1 MTINIFKVIKNLFWK
16 TGDMPKIF
24 TDENR
29 DEIRMKLLNNGFKML
44 KKGGLSAVNIDKL
57 TEETYIAKGTF
68 YNLFENKSEFMYHM
82 MIHERNRAKEKLFS
96 YLNSS
101 DKLTR
106 DSLHDYLKW
115 LSAENPNVFA
125 FLNDAEKKRLISSW
139 SDKYIEN
146 EDNDSKTMHMLI
158 SLLEPPAKAPD
169 WKLACNYMKLI
180 AVSLT
185 TKNIFIKENYDAMLD
200 SLIGQIVDILYGKQ
214 IT

>member
-1 MTINIFKVIKNLFWK
+1 
-16 TGDMPKIF
+16 MPKIF

-29 DEIRMKLLNNGFKML
+29 AEIQMKLLSKGFMML
-44 KKGGLSAVNIDKL
+44 KKGGLSSVNIDKL

-82 MIHERNRAKEKLFS
+82 MIYERSRAKDKLLS

-101 DKLTR
+101 GKLTR
-106 DSLHDYLKW
+106 DSLRDYLKW
-115 LSAENPNVFA
+115 LSSENPNVFA
-125 FLNDAEKKRLISSW
+125 FLTDDEKKRLVSSW
-139 SDKYIEN
+139 SDKYIED

-158 SLLEPPAKAPD
+158 SLLESPADDPD

-200 SLIGQIVDILYGKQ
+200 SLISQIVGILCA
-214 IT
+214 

>member
-1 MTINIFKVIKNLFWK
+1 
-16 TGDMPKIF
+16 MPKIF

-29 DEIRMKLLNNGFKML
+29 DEIRMKLLNKGFMML
-44 KKGGLSAVNIDKL
+44 KKSGLPAVNIDKL

-82 MIHERNRAKEKLFS
+82 MIHERNRAKEKLLS

-101 DKLTR
+101 AKLTR

-125 FLNDAEKKRLISSW
+125 FLTDAEKKRLVSSW

-158 SLLEPPAKAPD
+158 SLLESPAEDPD

-185 TKNIFIKENYDAMLD
+185 TKNIFIKENFDAMLD

>member
-1 MTINIFKVIKNLFWK
+1 
-16 TGDMPKIF
+16 MPKIF

-101 DKLTR
+101 GKLTR

-125 FLNDAEKKRLISSW
+125 FLNDAENLSINSL
-139 SDKYIEN
+139 N
-146 EDNDSKTMHMLI
+146 HMG
-158 SLLEPPAKAPD
+158 
-169 WKLACNYMKLI
+169 LI
-180 AVSLT
+180 AVFTLMGASYPFYPIVIAVRTFLALVFMMPAHHATLLESVIIIFTTPKNPTCYIVHFIFVNFYQFIIHFLVLT
-185 TKNIFIKENYDAMLD
+185 HMPPFL
-200 SLIGQIVDILYGKQ
+200 S
-214 IT
+214 